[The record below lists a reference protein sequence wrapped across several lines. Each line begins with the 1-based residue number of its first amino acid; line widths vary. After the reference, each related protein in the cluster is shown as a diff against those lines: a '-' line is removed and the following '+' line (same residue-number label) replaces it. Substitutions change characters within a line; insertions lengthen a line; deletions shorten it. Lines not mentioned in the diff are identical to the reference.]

1 MAAEYDYYAA
11 FDADITLILRLLQAY
26 IKIILLGVPCEKK
39 MHSQKRMILY
49 ETIYPATNKSEML
62 TG

>member
-26 IKIILLGVPCEKK
+26 IKIILLGVPCEKNAQPEK
-39 MHSQKRMILY
+39 NDFM
-49 ETIYPATNKSEML
+49 
-62 TG
+62 

>member
-26 IKIILLGVPCEKK
+26 IKIILLGVPCEK
-39 MHSQKRMILY
+39 MHSEKRMIIY
-49 ETIYPATNKSEML
+49 ERRQPATTKSEML

>member
-26 IKIILLGVPCEKK
+26 IKIILLGVPCEK
-39 MHSQKRMILY
+39 MHSEKRIIY
-49 ETIYPATNKSEML
+49 ERIHPATNKSEML

>member
-39 MHSQKRMILY
+39 CTARK
-49 ETIYPATNKSEML
+49 E
-62 TG
+62 